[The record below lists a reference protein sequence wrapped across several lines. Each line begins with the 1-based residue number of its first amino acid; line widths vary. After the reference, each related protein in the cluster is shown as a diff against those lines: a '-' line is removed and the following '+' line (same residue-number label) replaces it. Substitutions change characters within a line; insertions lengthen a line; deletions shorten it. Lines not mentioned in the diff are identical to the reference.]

1 MCVVVVGVCMLVWS
15 LFVLLVL
22 WVCKGVCSWVYPFA
36 SFFCVI
42 CCASV
47 CLICV
52 SCGGVRSGS
61 VCASFSMSFGLGFL
75 LWWVCWW
82 ISVYCCII
90 FWMLVSSVVFS
101 VGVVLLLAYLGV
113 VVLLCIWCIGGL
125 GVIVVFGFCIF

>member
-1 MCVVVVGVCMLVWS
+1 M
-15 LFVLLVL
+15 
-22 WVCKGVCSWVYPFA
+22 
-36 SFFCVI
+36 
-42 CCASV
+42 

-90 FWMLVSSVVFS
+90 FWMLVSSVCFNVFCGLMLFCVVVYLVYRGS
-101 VGVVLLLAYLGV
+101 WGDSCIWILYFLNGFLRGSLVGVWPL
-113 VVLLCIWCIGGL
+113 
-125 GVIVVFGFCIF
+125 